1 MARAVKKPLGGV
13 RGRVGDVI
21 YRYMNGRTFVSVYNG
36 EVKISQ
42 TKESKNN
49 RSKFGTV
56 IKFAKAVNSVPDLN
70 KVWNFSTE
78 PGRSAY
84 TKIFKHNYISIIPD
98 SVSEFC
104 KITPKGVGLFIDSFE
119 LNPDN
124 VTVKIKIDRSSE
136 SRLLPPYT
144 GHFIVYLTNSIN
156 KEIRDNIAFAFSSAY
171 VPAETPDEFQIITGE
186 FIDYNK
192 RLLTYFKNATVFLAI
207 AKTDSKPYQWS
218 ETESKEFILN

>member
-13 RGRVGDVI
+13 RGRVGDVV
-21 YRYMNGRTFVSVYNG
+21 YRYMNGRTFISVYNN

-70 KVWNFSTE
+70 NVWIFSSE

-84 TKIFKHNYISIIPD
+84 TKIFKHNYGSIKPD
-98 SVSEFC
+98 SVSGFC

-136 SRLLPPYT
+136 QRLLPPYT
-144 GHFIVYLTNSIN
+144 AHFIVYLTNSIN
-156 KEIRDNIAFAFSSAY
+156 PEIRDNILFAFSSKY
-171 VPAETPDEFQIITGE
+171 VSEETSDEFQTIIGE

-192 RLLTYFKNATVFLAI
+192 RLLTYFKNATVFFAI
-207 AKTDSKPYQWS
+207 AKTDSKPPEWS
-218 ETESKEFILN
+218 ETESKEFIIN